1 MEIGSVS
8 DWVSAAANIIMAGC
22 AAYAAKNAK
31 EWITQRHYDE
41 TRVFMKIMT
50 DVDTNL
56 CRYISSSDGGNLEF
70 ALSLH
75 YFFPADEQ
83 IKIIGL
89 TLSENKKTELLN
101 EYIKFRENK
110 IKSWIEARDY
120 AHNPDH
126 VYKTQPDFYNYLKN
140 IK

>member
-1 MEIGSVS
+1 MEMGSAS
-8 DWVSAAANIIMAGC
+8 DWVSAVSNIIMAGC
-22 AAYAAKNAK
+22 AIYAAKNAK
-31 EWITQRHYDE
+31 EWITQRHFDE
-41 TRVFMKIMT
+41 TRIFMKIMA
-50 DVDTNL
+50 DVDANL
-56 CRYISSSDGGNLEF
+56 CRFISSSDGGNFEL

-75 YFFPADEQ
+75 YFHPADEQ

-89 TLSENKKTELLN
+89 TLSENKKTELQN

-120 AHNPDH
+120 SHNPDH
-126 VYKTQPDFYNYLKN
+126 IYKIYPDFYNYLKN